1 MGRTLT
7 LLDGGQATDAVDA
20 VVYWSSS
27 DVPDGAASLPSLVEN
42 EFRELRADFLDWSA
56 GLADVRV
63 GEHTLASHLCG
74 SGLNGTSWWWTTLI
88 SERSPMRSPQIY
100 SVLKLR
106 VLERLYT
113 QGGYSCLCYIG
124 SDKKLDRILRRWMS
138 SMRHGYSMQWLGQSR
153 PRLNLQAIFACLP
166 QLVRGILYFGYFLTS
181 RVRHVFPLGAERVKP
196 LADADLAIVSY
207 FPGIDLK
214 AAEQG
219 VFHSHYWG
227 PLHELIREL
236 GLRVN
241 WVWMYSRSSQ
251 FTYQESVAL
260 RARCNLAQEE
270 KRERYLVIEDFV
282 TFKVLAR
289 AIRNYLWLYRRALM
303 LQHISEAF
311 CFDGSRLV
319 FYEFLVEDLK
329 SSMFGKVAMGMCLQ
343 EALFHETISNLPDT
357 TRTLLYL
364 WENMGWEQALLAA
377 WKARGQGR
385 VIGVLHAPSVAA
397 YMNFRSFA
405 GSAAEAGNGQDGK
418 LVPDCIVV
426 PGEYTQTTL
435 TEGGWPSGRL
445 LACEA
450 VRFMHLGESPK
461 PMRQLPEFDRTLLV
475 VTGYLPAETEEQLG
489 LLASVAAM
497 GGLARYAY
505 IRIKPHPYCPVNEI
519 MARLAPSFQFTVE
532 QLPVSDL
539 IDRADV
545 VYGANSTSATLE
557 AVYMGMPVIIAG
569 AGDAMNLNPLVGSKG
584 LHYAVTPA
592 LLAAQLEAPCRLDTG
607 SRMFNL
613 SPHLTGWRDLLG
625 PAVGSK
631 SRRD

>member
-7 LLDGGQATDAVDA
+7 LLDGEQATDAVDA
-20 VVYWSSS
+20 VYWSSVI
-27 DVPDGAASLPSLVEN
+27 VPDGAASLPLLVEDG
-42 EFRELRADFLDWSA
+42 FQALRAEYLSWSA
-56 GLADVRV
+56 GLADACV
-63 GEHTLASHLCG
+63 GEGTLARHLRG
-74 SGLNGTSWWWTTLI
+74 AGLNAASWWWTTLI

-124 SDKKLDRILRRWMS
+124 ADKKLDRVLRRWMS
-138 SMRHGYSMQWLGQSR
+138 ALRHGYSMQRVGKSR
-153 PRLNLQAIFACLP
+153 SQLNLQAIFACLP
-166 QLVRGILYFGYFLTS
+166 QLARGILYLGYFLTS

-196 LADADLAIVSY
+196 MHDADLAIVSY
-207 FPGIDLK
+207 FPGIDVK
-214 AAEQG
+214 VAEQG

-241 WVWMYSRSSQ
+241 WVWMYSKSSQ
-251 FTYQESVAL
+251 LSYRESVAL
-260 RARCNLAQEE
+260 RAHCNLAQEE
-270 KRERYLVIEDFV
+270 KRERYLLLEDFV

-289 AIRNYLWLYRRALM
+289 AIRNYLWLYHRALV
-303 LQHISEAF
+303 LQHIGEAF
-311 CFDGSRLV
+311 RFDGSSLV
-319 FYEFLVEDLK
+319 FYEFLADDWK
-329 SSMFGKVAMGMCLQ
+329 SSLFGKDAMAMCLH

-377 WKARGQGR
+377 WKARDQGR
-385 VIGVLHAPSVAA
+385 ALGVLHAPSVAA

-405 GSAAEAGNGQDGK
+405 GSEAEAGDGQDSK
-418 LVPDCIVV
+418 LVPDYIVV
-426 PGEYTQTTL
+426 PGEYAQTNL
-435 TEGGWPSGRL
+435 IEGGWPSGRL

-450 VRFMHLGESPK
+450 LRFMHLGESPK
-461 PMRQLPEFDRTLLV
+461 PIRQLPEFDRTLLV
-475 VTGYLPAETEEQLG
+475 VTGYLPAETEEQLC
-489 LLASVAAM
+489 LLASVAAL

-519 MARLAPSFQFTVE
+519 MARLAPSFHFTVE
-532 QLPVSDL
+532 QSPVSDL

-557 AVYMGMPVIIAG
+557 AVHMGMPVIIAG
-569 AGDAMNLNPLVGSKG
+569 TRDAMNINPLVGGKG
-584 LHYAVTPA
+584 LRYAVTPA
-592 LLAAQLEAPCRLDTG
+592 LLAAQLEEPCRLDTG

-613 SPHLTGWRDLLG
+613 SPHLTGWRNLLG

-631 SRRD
+631 SSRD